1 MTEIELDLQPL
12 MDILKSMYMQ
22 LCMQTKE
29 LMEIKEELRLK
40 AIIKNDI

>member
-12 MDILKSMYMQ
+12 MDILKAIHMQ

-29 LMEIKEELRLK
+29 LIEIKEELRLK
-40 AIIKNDI
+40 SIIKDAI